1 MVLLIMGLSCSLE
14 DTQVLGQWQVTG
26 KRAEGR
32 GKGPWGARGRTPTP
46 QVSGTWSRWRALGPV
61 KPGALTCRLLREGRG
76 TVPPG
81 GQLRDAVARANNA
94 FAILWSRLSVSPWSC
109 SLDPPH
115 LFPDSSKIHQPFSP
129 SNKPRFLNVEISGSI
144 QRLCQDAENRFLA
157 PSLGMSCSATF
168 LPLRAVAVL
177 GSAHPSWPAWQVGAG
192 ASSGLLRGPS

>member
-1 MVLLIMGLSCSLE
+1 MAGHWE
-14 DTQVLGQWQVTG
+14 
-26 KRAEGR
+26 EGR
-32 GKGPWGARGRTPTP
+32 GPGKGAMGSQREDTDTPSVWHVEQVEGTGPCEARSPDV
-46 QVSGTWSRWRALGPV
+46 QA
-61 KPGALTCRLLREGRG
+61 LREGRG

-109 SLDPPH
+109 SLDPLH

-129 SNKPRFLNVEISGSI
+129 SNKPRFLNVAISGSI

-177 GSAHPSWPAWQVGAG
+177 ASAHPSWPAWQVGAG